1 MLDLAT
7 NVEKSGARADGSR
20 RCIVEGANLSRDEGI
35 RFVVGPEN
43 NVVPDILSKL
53 PGRGFWVGA
62 TRSQVDAAVEKNLF
76 ARAAR
81 RQVVVTRDLSN
92 QVERLLA
99 KRCIDLIALAR
110 RAGEAVAGYEKTKAW
125 ITDGTGDVMVQAEDC
140 AQNARLKY
148 KALSKGSPVVRVLR
162 VEELGQAFGRDRTVH
177 VVLAHGG
184 LADKLRTEARRLNGF
199 RTAGGEWGN
208 E

>member
-7 NVEKSGARADGSR
+7 HVEESGARVGGSR
-20 RCIVEGANLSRDEGI
+20 RCIVDGGDLSRDEGI
-35 RFVVGPEN
+35 RFVVGPGN
-43 NVVPDILSKL
+43 NIVPDILAKL
-53 PGRGFWVGA
+53 PGRGLWVGA
-62 TRSQVDAAVEKNLF
+62 GRPQVDAAVEKNRF

-81 RQVVVTRDLSN
+81 RQVAVTPDLSD
-92 QVERLLA
+92 QVELLLA

-110 RAGEAVAGYEKTKAW
+110 RAGEAVAGFEKTKAW
-125 ITDGTGDVMVQAEDC
+125 IKDGTGSVLVQAEDC
-140 AQNARLKY
+140 AQNARDKF

-162 VEELGQAFGRDRTVH
+162 AEELGRAFGRDRAVH

>member
-1 MLDLAT
+1 MLNLAT
-7 NVEKSGARADGSR
+7 NVDNSGAQAGGSR
-20 RCIVEGANLSRDEGI
+20 RCIVEGGDLSRDEGI
-35 RFVVGPEN
+35 RFVIGPEN

-62 TRSQVDAAVEKNLF
+62 GRSQVDAAVEKNRF
-76 ARAAR
+76 TRAAR
-81 RQVVVTRDLSN
+81 RQVLVTPDLSDR
-92 QVERLLA
+92 VELLLA
-99 KRCIDLIALAR
+99 KRCIDLIALGR
-110 RAGEAVAGYEKTKAW
+110 RAGEAVAGFEKTKAW
-125 ITDGTGDVMVQAEDC
+125 ITDGTGDILVQAGDC
-140 AQNARLKY
+140 AQNARIKF

-162 VEELGQAFGRDRTVH
+162 AEELGRAFGRDRAVH

-199 RTAGGEWGN
+199 RTAGGEWGD

>member
-1 MLDLAT
+1 MLELAT
-7 NVEKSGARADGSR
+7 NVEEMGAQGGRSR
-20 RCIVEGANLSRDEGI
+20 RCIVQGDDLSRDEGI

-62 TRSQVDAAVEKNLF
+62 DRSQVNAAVEKNRF

-81 RQVVVTRDLSN
+81 RQVLVTPNLSD
-92 QVERLLA
+92 QVELLLA

-125 ITDGTGDVMVQAEDC
+125 ITDGSGDVLVQAEDC
-140 AQNARLKY
+140 AQNARDKF